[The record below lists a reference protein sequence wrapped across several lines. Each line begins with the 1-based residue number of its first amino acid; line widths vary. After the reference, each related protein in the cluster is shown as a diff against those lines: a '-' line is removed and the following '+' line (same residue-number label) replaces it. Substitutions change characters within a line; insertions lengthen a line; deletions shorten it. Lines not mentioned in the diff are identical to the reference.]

1 MSGTLFKNLVNMDK
15 RFCKVCGEEINPLR
29 VKALPSAVTC
39 VEHSNTAPK
48 RGRILTLGSG
58 DHTYNEIE
66 ILDEEAYK
74 HVTAIEFGERS
85 PLDEMPE
92 MQDYSAT
99 SLADYSGSLKKQANR
114 FIEEDEEDG
123 FVLPDDYDEREP

>member
-1 MSGTLFKNLVNMDK
+1 MEK

-29 VKALPSAVTC
+29 IKALPSAVTC
-39 VEHSNTAPK
+39 IEHSNTSAK
-48 RGRILTLGSG
+48 RGRILTLGEG

-66 ILDEEAYK
+66 ILDEETYR

-92 MQDYSAT
+92 LQDYSAT
-99 SLADYSGSLKKQANR
+99 SLADYSGSLKNR
-114 FIEEDEEDG
+114 AAKIIEEDEEEG
-123 FVLPDDYDEREP
+123 FVLPDDYDERED

>member
-1 MSGTLFKNLVNMDK
+1 MSGMLFKNSTNMEK

-39 VEHSNTAPK
+39 VEHSNAAPK
-48 RGRILTLGSG
+48 RGRILTLGEG

-66 ILDEEAYK
+66 ILEEDVYK
-74 HVTAIEFGERS
+74 YVTAIEFGERS

-92 MQDYSAT
+92 LQDYSAT
-99 SLADYSGSLKKQANR
+99 SLADQTGSLKERAVR
-114 FIEEDEEDG
+114 FVDHDEEEG
-123 FVLPDDYDEREP
+123 FVLPDDYDEREN

>member
-1 MSGTLFKNLVNMDK
+1 MTK

-39 VEHSNTAPK
+39 VEHSNAAPK

-66 ILDEEAYK
+66 ILEEDQYR

-99 SLADYSGSLKKQANR
+99 SLADYSGSLKKKAVR
-114 FIEEDEEDG
+114 FIDEDEEEG
-123 FVLPDDYDEREP
+123 FVLPDDYDERED